1 MSGHKTDHALQ
12 DMHRPDDAAALSNQG
27 TAASRIIRPRDAAS
41 LILIDRNGNE
51 PRILMGR
58 RARAMH
64 FMPDM
69 FVFPGGG
76 TEAQDGRINAANSLR
91 PQDETKLL
99 AGLGKR
105 ASTQRA
111 RALAM
116 TAIRETYEETGLLL
130 GTPHDDAQTHPWTGF
145 ARSNHLPDLSQLRY
159 VARAI
164 TPPGHVRRYDARFFA
179 SFLDEISPELPAR
192 NHNPADISAIES
204 SAYNEPELS
213 DLKFVSFSEAFNL
226 NIAAITRI
234 ILRDIEKLLLEDRD
248 LSSIY
253 PVPFYRKRHGRHV
266 REVI

>member
-1 MSGHKTDHALQ
+1 MSNRSSDTPSVRNL
-12 DMHRPDDAAALSNQG
+12 
-27 TAASRIIRPRDAAS
+27 RPRDAAS
-41 LILIDRNGNE
+41 LIIIDRNAKE
-51 PRILMGR
+51 PRILMGQR
-58 RARAMH
+58 NSAMN
-64 FMPDM
+64 FMPDK

-76 TEAQDGRINAANSLR
+76 TERQDARVFAVNQLR

-99 AGLGKR
+99 AGMGSR
-105 ASTQRA
+105 ASAARA
-111 RALAM
+111 RGLAM

-130 GTPHDDAQTHPWTGF
+130 GTPQPASPVASLSHPWDGF
-145 ARSNHLPDLSQLRY
+145 AQHNHLPDLSRLRY

-179 SFLDEISPELPAR
+179 SFLDEISHP
-192 NHNPADISAIES
+192 NSANAHQFTDTSVTES

-213 DLKFVSFSEAFNL
+213 DLKFVSFAEAQNL
-226 NIAAITRI
+226 NIADITRI
-234 ILRDIEKLLLEDRD
+234 ILRDIEKLLLEDLS

>member
-1 MSGHKTDHALQ
+1 MSERLTD
-12 DMHRPDDAAALSNQG
+12 
-27 TAASRIIRPRDAAS
+27 TASARYLRPRDAAS
-41 LILIDRNGNE
+41 LIIIDRNAKQ
-51 PRILMGR
+51 PRILMGQ

-64 FMPDM
+64 FMPDKY
-69 FVFPGGG
+69 VFPGGG
-76 TEAQDGRINAANSLR
+76 TERQDCKVIAANQLR

-99 AGLGKR
+99 AGMGSR
-105 ASTQRA
+105 ASVVRA
-111 RALAM
+111 RGLAM

-130 GTPHDDAQTHPWTGF
+130 GTKQDASNNLPHAYPCSHPWAGF
-145 ARSNHLPDLSQLRY
+145 AQSNHLPDLSRLRY

-179 SFLDEISPELPAR
+179 SFLDEITALKPDNMHVYGHTSL
-192 NHNPADISAIES
+192 IES

-213 DLKFVSFSEAFNL
+213 DLKFVSFSEAQNL
-226 NIAAITRI
+226 NIADITRI
-234 ILRDIEKLLLEDRD
+234 ILRDIEKLLLEDLN